1 VVVPKRAATVP
12 ATGITLDPTGQL
24 PMHRQLY
31 QRLRAAILA
40 GELTAGTRLPSTR
53 SLAAELAV
61 SRTTALTA
69 YQQLRDEGYLDG
81 QVGAGTTVA
90 QLSGPGL
97 ALPASAH
104 AAPQAPPRPALS
116 ARGAMMAG
124 DRWRLRP
131 PDSFGAGLR
140 AFPLGVPALDAF
152 PHPVWTRILTRRA
165 RRSLGGLLGYQD
177 VAGYRPLREAIAAYL
192 GMARGVRCTPDR
204 ILVVGG
210 AQAGLDLAARLLL
223 DPGDPAWV
231 EDPGYY
237 GARGALVGAGARL
250 VPVPVDSD
258 GLDVAAGQRYEP
270 GARLAYVTPSH
281 QFPVGVTMSLP
292 RRLALLAWANQVGA
306 FVLEDDYESEYR
318 YVGRPLPAL
327 QGLDEAGRVV
337 YVGSFSKVLFPSLR
351 IGYLV
356 VPDGLMDAFTAA
368 QRLSHIHVPA
378 LEQAV
383 LADFLAEGHFGRHLR
398 RMRALYAARGAALI
412 RAIRREAGGALELR
426 SAHAGLHLV
435 GWLPTGTDDRAV
447 AARAA
452 QHGVQ
457 AQPLSAHALQPLS
470 RGGLLL
476 GYAAVAQPEIE
487 QGARRL
493 AAALGRSTPRRSR
506 ALGVKLSR

>member
-1 VVVPKRAATVP
+1 VPKRAATVP

-412 RAIRREAGGALELR
+412 RAIRRAAGGALEVR